1 MMKATRAI
9 ALATALLLAGCTF
22 VKLTDAGAGVSQ
34 ATAADAANC
43 DRVGIVSTTTRDR
56 VGIKRGSAKVQE
68 ELTVLGR
75 NEAAGL
81 GRREHGRVLRWTWR
95 RGARA
100 RAVTDRGRSR
110 APG

>member
-9 ALATALLLAGCTF
+9 ALATALLLAGCSF

-34 ATAADAANC
+34 ATAADVANC

-81 GRREHGRVLRWTWR
+81 GADTIVPIEERDGGTQSFTAYRCGS
-95 RGARA
+95 
-100 RAVTDRGRSR
+100 D
-110 APG
+110 